1 MFLLLS
7 ELQKIS
13 LVKCHSFNGVDIET
27 TTMMSPGLIFLQW
40 GLNLMR
46 SLLFVYSVQDGNN
59 DGGGGA
65 TWNRKIRVEI
75 YYDLIITMYIKS
87 SN

>member
-1 MFLLLS
+1 
-7 ELQKIS
+7 
-13 LVKCHSFNGVDIET
+13 
-27 TTMMSPGLIFLQW
+27 
-40 GLNLMR
+40 MR